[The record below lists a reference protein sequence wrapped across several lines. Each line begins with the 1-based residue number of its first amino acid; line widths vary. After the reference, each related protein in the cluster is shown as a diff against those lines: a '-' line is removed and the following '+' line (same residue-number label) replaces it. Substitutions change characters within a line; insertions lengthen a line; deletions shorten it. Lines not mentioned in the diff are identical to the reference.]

1 MDTLLNSLGLSDPLA
16 VLMACAWLA
25 LLMGHAGVSK
35 LRDRSFFEQHLAAY
49 RVPDALLAP
58 LSWALPALE
67 CLCVALLLSPWRAW
81 GAGLCAVLLA
91 AYALAMARQLQTG
104 RRLDCGCGGEP
115 LPVSWALVLRNMAL
129 LPVAAVAATDRAV
142 RVRAAAN
149 PWPAT
154 GGCRRPSVAPHRRAA
169 RWPRP
174 PRSCPGGGPWWCAPP

>member
-58 LSWALPALE
+58 LSWAVPALE

-129 LPVAAVAATDRAV
+129 LPVAAVAAANAASRPLGWGDFAVSLAALLLGALLWSVSHQILRQSARAV
-142 RVRAAAN
+142 F
-149 PWPAT
+149 
-154 GGCRRPSVAPHRRAA
+154 H
-169 RWPRP
+169 
-174 PRSCPGGGPWWCAPP
+174 